1 MGFSHRFHRFHRFS
15 QRLVKLVIISL
26 SVAARRSLAAV
37 IRHHL
42 GWDAFFAIISCVG
55 NQPERLNAEGE
66 ARVLLAGGKR

>member
-1 MGFSHRFHRFHRFS
+1 MGFSHRFHRFS
-15 QRLVKLVIISL
+15 QRLVKVTISF
-26 SVAARRSLAAV
+26 SEAARRSLAAV

-66 ARVLLAGGKR
+66 ARVLLSGGKR

>member
-1 MGFSHRFHRFHRFS
+1 MGFSHRFHRFS
-15 QRLVKLVIISL
+15 QRLVKVTISL
-26 SVAARRSLAAV
+26 SEAARRSLAAV

-42 GWDAFFAIISCVG
+42 GWDAFFAIISCIG